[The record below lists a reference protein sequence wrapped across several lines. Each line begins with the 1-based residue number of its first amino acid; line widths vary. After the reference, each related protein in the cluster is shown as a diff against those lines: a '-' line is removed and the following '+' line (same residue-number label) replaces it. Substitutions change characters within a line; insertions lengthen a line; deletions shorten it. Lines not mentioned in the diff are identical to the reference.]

1 MTSQFSPTRG
11 QAVRRIE
18 TCAFAKFTYRH
29 PRANASAPKM
39 PSASAKTRGSTT
51 GNSLLANMISPA
63 VMLSTATVDTTSD
76 PVIPRSS
83 FARAGSATSFSRA
96 TTRGEI
102 TLLDAPVST
111 TNANGPTPF
120 TNTGA
125 ITRPMRS
132 GRVDAT

>member
-1 MTSQFSPTRG
+1 MRVREIHIQAAARECVGAENAIGIRKDSRLDHRQFALG
-11 QAVRRIE
+11 QHDLAGGDALHGHRRHH
-18 TCAFAKFTYRH
+18 F
-29 PRANASAPKM
+29 
-39 PSASAKTRGSTT
+39 GS
-51 GNSLLANMISPA
+51 GDS
-63 VMLSTATVDTTSD
+63 
-76 PVIPRSS
+76 RSS
-83 FARAGSATSFSRA
+83 LARAGSGTSFRRV

-111 TNANGPTPF
+111 TNANGPTPL